1 MANETF
7 GTRLARLRKEKGL
20 SQVDIAD
27 KVGVT
32 AQAVSKWEND
42 QTSPDIDVLLKL
54 SEIFEIS
61 MDELLGKTEKKTVEM
76 KEKPS
81 KKDIGNMFLRIR
93 VQSTDGDNVNVNLPL
108 ALVKLFVNKESGK
121 LHFVSGNKALENID
135 FRQIIELVEQGIVG
149 EIVSVDT
156 ADGDRVSIIVE

>member
-1 MANETF
+1 MAKETF
-7 GTRLARLRKEKGL
+7 GQRLSRLRREKGL
-20 SQVDIAD
+20 TQNEIAD
-27 KVGVT
+27 RLGVT

-42 QTSPDIDVLLKL
+42 QASPDIDILLKL
-54 SEIFEIS
+54 SEIFEITL
-61 MDELLGKTEKKTVEM
+61 DELLGKEKKTVEL
-76 KEKPS
+76 KEKPT

-93 VQSTDGDNVNVNLPL
+93 VQSDDGDKVNVNLPL

-135 FRQIIELVEQGIVG
+135 FRQIIDLVEQGTVG
-149 EIVSVDT
+149 EIVSVDS

>member
-42 QTSPDIDVLLKL
+42 QTSPDIDVLLNL